1 MSLSDTV
8 NFQIQYIINN
18 ITKGDMMKIHRAV
31 LRDKENKALAEI
43 RFKDGLLYKQ
53 NRSHDVEISF
63 ECFIDLQ
70 LTTKEKAK
78 DKNLSLDCSLI
89 ENTVKWEA

>member
-1 MSLSDTV
+1 MTNTKLNNKVNGLQSLL
-8 NFQIQYIINN
+8 I
-18 ITKGDMMKIHRAV
+18 KGDIMKIHRAV
-31 LRDKENKALAEI
+31 LRDKENKALTEI

-53 NRSHDVEISF
+53 NRSYDVEMSF

-78 DKNLSLDCSLI
+78 DKNLTLDCSLI